1 MAQGQRRGG
10 RRPAPGGPS
19 SENSTLNK
27 SVAALRDRGSQSRFV
42 VQTNGCPWC
51 SRPRSVWRMGERPIR
66 LTQCYVAGQL
76 PRVPVVGHGFVMNR
90 LRGEPPA
97 TIVAGT
103 QSNFHIQLMATQ
115 KRSPRRPRGSGKLP
129 ATPGFRS
136 PIRIS
141 IDHEALAAI
150 DKRALAAQIG
160 IGVVAGWLASWLVG
174 GTGLLRYV
182 LTGLVGS
189 FVGGALLEHLGV
201 DLGLRSQTANRIA
214 TATLGA
220 VVVVLLARLVS

>member
-1 MAQGQRRGG
+1 MQRTEFAKAGVYV
-10 RRPAPGGPS
+10 
-19 SENSTLNK
+19 L
-27 SVAALRDRGSQSRFV
+27 VA
-42 VQTNGCPWC
+42 
-51 SRPRSVWRMGERPIR
+51 
-66 LTQCYVAGQL
+66 
-76 PRVPVVGHGFVMNR
+76 
-90 LRGEPPA
+90 
-97 TIVAGT
+97 
-103 QSNFHIQLMATQ
+103 NFHIQPMATQ
-115 KRSPRRPRGSGKLP
+115 KGSPRRPRGRGKLP
-129 ATPGFRS
+129 AKPGFRW

-201 DLGLRSQTANRIA
+201 DLGLRSRTANRIA

-220 VVVVLLARLVS
+220 VVVVLLARLAS

>member
-1 MAQGQRRGG
+1 MA
-10 RRPAPGGPS
+10 
-19 SENSTLNK
+19 
-27 SVAALRDRGSQSRFV
+27 GS
-42 VQTNGCPWC
+42 
-51 SRPRSVWRMGERPIR
+51 
-66 LTQCYVAGQL
+66 
-76 PRVPVVGHGFVMNR
+76 
-90 LRGEPPA
+90 
-97 TIVAGT
+97 

-115 KRSPRRPRGSGKLP
+115 KQSPRRTRGSQKLP
-129 ATPGFRS
+129 AKPGFRS

-141 IDHEALAAI
+141 IDHEALAEL

-201 DLGLRSQTANRIA
+201 DLGLRSQTTNRIA

-220 VVVVLLARLVS
+220 VVVVILARLVS